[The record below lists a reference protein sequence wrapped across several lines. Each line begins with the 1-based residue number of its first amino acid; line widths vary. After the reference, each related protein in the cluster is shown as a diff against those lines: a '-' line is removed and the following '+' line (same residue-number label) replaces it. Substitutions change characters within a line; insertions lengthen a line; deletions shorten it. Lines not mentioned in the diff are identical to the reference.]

1 VTLPDTALYGAL
13 AGVAAITTALQSVVA
28 LQPLRESFEIKR
40 RKRASSPGLPPYND
54 ARSDARQRFTILLIL
69 NFFATAV
76 NASVLAA
83 WGKVGVAEAEPG
95 DWHLW
100 LPWVAVAVAS
110 AGLLVSAC
118 VSIVWLARLGWGK

>member
-1 VTLPDTALYGAL
+1 MTPDTSLYGAL

-40 RKRASSPGLPPYND
+40 RKRASSPGQPAYND
-54 ARSDARQRFTILLIL
+54 AKSDARTRFTILLIL
-69 NFFATAV
+69 NLVATVV

-83 WGKVGVAEAEPG
+83 WGKPAVVDVTPG
-95 DWHLW
+95 DWQLW

-110 AGLLVSAC
+110 TGLFVSAV
-118 VSIVWLARLGWGK
+118 VSIVWLARLGWRN